1 MSQLK
6 VTIVENHL
14 VPKNR
19 HDGFHVYL
27 FNGVISER
35 HRFASLIEAEEFAA
49 KYIDTKSQA

>member
-6 VTIVENHL
+6 ITIVQNHL

-27 FNGVISER
+27 FNGTISER
-35 HRFASLIEAEEFAA
+35 YRFATLKEAEDFADR
-49 KYIDTKSQA
+49 YR